1 MMLILFTICHQQ
13 VCRLSFFPY
22 VIKLDLAAESSMGER
37 VGQEIEKTR
46 TGAEESKRPVG
57 ELNLSACGKKIIRH
71 LR

>member
-1 MMLILFTICHQQ
+1 MMLTLFTVCYRQ

-46 TGAEESKRPVG
+46 TRA
-57 ELNLSACGKKIIRH
+57 
-71 LR
+71 